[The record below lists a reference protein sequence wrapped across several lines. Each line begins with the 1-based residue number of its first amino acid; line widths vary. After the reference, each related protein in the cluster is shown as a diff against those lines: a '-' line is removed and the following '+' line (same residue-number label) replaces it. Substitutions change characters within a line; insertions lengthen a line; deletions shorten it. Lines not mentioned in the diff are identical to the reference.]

1 MRFHIFC
8 PAHIQIINKILEE
21 KLELATQ
28 QPKKK
33 KKTLN
38 TFWSLKITLHAFS
51 SWDLFIYLNS
61 VYVVSNKH

>member
-1 MRFHIFC
+1 MRFHIFF
-8 PAHIQIINKILEE
+8 PTHIQIINKILEE

-38 TFWSLKITLHAFS
+38 TFWSLKITLPFS

-61 VYVVSNKH
+61 IYVVSNKH